1 MSSSTPAP
9 AAAVAQMH
17 ARRRRATIRG
27 ESLSAYAPPPGGT
40 FEFCRLAAHT
50 ARGMQRATRVLR
62 KAAHSHGHSDGNKYG
77 GACCAALH
85 AIGSGEPFTLL
96 LLAPTPSLPPLP
108 GFHAPHVDPF
118 HQNMATIIGATM
130 WFWIF
135 YRFREDGGVLLV
147 RACLA
152 QRGPCPQV
160 RQPRPRPSLRSPTPP
175 PTHAHPPTLTH
186 LGIAGLSQALGGAR
200 A

>member
-1 MSSSTPAP
+1 
-9 AAAVAQMH
+9 
-17 ARRRRATIRG
+17 
-27 ESLSAYAPPPGGT
+27 
-40 FEFCRLAAHT
+40 
-50 ARGMQRATRVLR
+50 MQRATRVLR

-85 AIGSGEPFTLL
+85 AMDGSGKPFTLL

-160 RQPRPRPSLRSPTPP
+160 RQPRPAPPCAHPRPLPHTLTPP
-175 PTHAHPPTLTH
+175 PSRIWELQGFHKPWEAHAHDEGH
-186 LGIAGLSQALGGAR
+186 GDEEHGHGAGHDEHSKELR
-200 A
+200 